1 MADLTTTIET
11 AAGGPAK
18 VTGDSGSV
26 EQQPILDLIE
36 ADRYLKGNTGVT
48 KKWHGIR
55 VAKLKP
61 PGADT

>member
-1 MADLTTTIET
+1 MPDLTTTISNA
-11 AAGGPAK
+11 AAGPKKAS
-18 VTGDSGSV
+18 GDSGSV
-26 EQQPILDLIE
+26 EQYGISELIE
-36 ADRYLKGNTGVT
+36 ADRYVKGNTGVT